1 MTPCAVCDLFSSR
14 RHLSV
19 FHPTKFS
26 HAVIKTY
33 GVKRLREWYCHVLG
47 AHVVFEHLPYSSYIT
62 YDDEHHRLA
71 FGMIPGEPMEQI
83 ARSPSVTHLGFTFA
97 DIRTLLS
104 HYERLR
110 DLGIRP
116 VFSVNHYLT
125 FSFYYQD
132 PDKNNVELQID
143 RISLEEGTEYMNG
156 PGFAANNLGVEV
168 DGDELV
174 RKMHAGATDAELLFF
189 DRAAMVDAR
198 EITMRYLQA
207 THSM

>member
-1 MTPCAVCDLFSSR
+1 MNPHHITGEPSMV
-14 RHLSV
+14 
-19 FHPTKFS
+19 HPTKLS
-26 HAVIKTY
+26 HVVLKTY
-33 GVKRLREWYCHVLG
+33 DIRRLREWYCTVLG

-71 FGMIPGEPMEQI
+71 FGLIPGPPMESI
-83 ARSPSVTHLGFTFA
+83 SRSPSVTHLGFTFC

-110 DLGIRP
+110 ELGIRP

-143 RISLEEGTEYMNG
+143 RISLEDGTRYMNG
-156 PGFAANNLGVEV
+156 PDFAANNLGVEV
-168 DGDELV
+168 DGDALV
-174 RKMHAGATDAELLFF
+174 RKMHAGASDGELLYF
-189 DRAAMVDAR
+189 DRSAMVDAMT
-198 EITMRYLQA
+198 ITERYLKA